1 MIKCPNCGASV
12 DVKNGYCEYC
22 NSKIGY
28 LQEWIIEDQKYKK
41 WFRPQIK
48 ACN

>member
-28 LQEWIIEDQKYKK
+28 LQEWIIED
-41 WFRPQIK
+41 
-48 ACN
+48 